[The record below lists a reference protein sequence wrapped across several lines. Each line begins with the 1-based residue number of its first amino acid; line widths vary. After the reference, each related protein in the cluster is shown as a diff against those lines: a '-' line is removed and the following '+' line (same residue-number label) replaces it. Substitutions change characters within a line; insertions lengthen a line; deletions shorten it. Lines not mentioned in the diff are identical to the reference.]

1 MTGMILLIDYENVQ
15 KVDLSKL
22 PSDALVR
29 VFVGVMQK
37 KVPTLLARQ
46 AQVLGPRLEWIQ
58 MEGQGSN
65 ALDFHIAHYLGRFVL
80 EYPKARHVILSK
92 DRGFDPLVKH
102 LNGQGF
108 RCERIGQL
116 AALPEAVMPKAE
128 KPVPPPK
135 IASVKT
141 EKSTA
146 AKTKNAVPASAA
158 KTLAVGSKDQMPAQ
172 DKNLK
177 KVIDVLRKK
186 SKSLPH
192 RRKTLATFI
201 AGVFQKKISE
211 TEIERIIKALVAAG
225 VVAEANKELSYKL

>member
-15 KVDLSKL
+15 KIDLSKL

-46 AQVLGPRLEWIQ
+46 AQMLGPRLEWIQ

-92 DRGFDPLVKH
+92 DKGFDPLVKH

-116 AALPEAVMPKAE
+116 AALPRASAPKAE
-128 KPVPPPK
+128 KSAVPPKPQR
-135 IASVKT
+135 IRQQPPARVR
-141 EKSTA
+141 TA
-146 AKTKNAVPASAA
+146 QAPARAKSAA
-158 KTLAVGSKDQMPAQ
+158 PDANVKRVTDMLRNL
-172 DKNLK
+172 DKKRLP
-177 KVIDVLRKK
+177 VRHA
-186 SKSLPH
+186 SLS
-192 RRKTLATFI
+192 AYI
-201 AGVFQKKISE
+201 GGAFQKKITAAE
-211 TEIERIIKALVAAG
+211 VERIIRALADAG
-225 VVAEANKELSYKL
+225 IVAEANKKLSYKL

>member
-15 KVDLSKL
+15 KIDLSKL

-46 AQVLGPRLEWIQ
+46 AQMLGPRLEWIQ

-92 DRGFDPLVKH
+92 DKGFDPLVKH

-116 AALPEAVMPKAE
+116 AALPRASAPK
-128 KPVPPPK
+128 P
-135 IASVKT
+135 
-141 EKSTA
+141 EKSTVPPKPQRIRQQPPA
-146 AKTKNAVPASAA
+146 RVRTAQAPARAKSAA
-158 KTLAVGSKDQMPAQ
+158 PDANVKRVTDMLRNL
-172 DKNLK
+172 DKKRLP
-177 KVIDVLRKK
+177 VRHA
-186 SKSLPH
+186 SLS
-192 RRKTLATFI
+192 AYI
-201 AGVFQKKISE
+201 GGAFQKKITAAE
-211 TEIERIIKALVAAG
+211 VERIIRALADAG
-225 VVAEANKELSYKL
+225 IVAEANKKLSYKL

>member
-29 VFVGVMQK
+29 VFVGLMQK

-80 EYPKARHVILSK
+80 EHPKARHVILSK
-92 DRGFDPLVKH
+92 DKGFDPLVKH

-108 RCERIGQL
+108 RCERVGQL
-116 AALPEAVMPKAE
+116 ASLPRASAPKPEKAALPPKSQRIRQQ
-128 KPVPPPK
+128 PP
-135 IASVKT
+135 ARVR
-141 EKSTA
+141 TA
-146 AKTKNAVPASAA
+146 PAPARTKSAA
-158 KTLAVGSKDQMPAQ
+158 PDANVKRVTDM
-172 DKNLK
+172 
-177 KVIDVLRKK
+177 LRKLDK
-186 SKSLPH
+186 KRLPVRHASL
-192 RRKTLATFI
+192 AAYI
-201 AGVFQKKISE
+201 GGAFQKKI
-211 TEIERIIKALVAAG
+211 TEAEVERVIRALAAAG
-225 VVAEANKELSYKL
+225 IIAEANKKLSYKL

>member
-15 KVDLSKL
+15 KVDLSML

-80 EYPKARHVILSK
+80 EYPKARHIILSK
-92 DRGFDPLVKH
+92 DKGFDPLVKH

-116 AALPEAVMPKAE
+116 ASLPKAST
-128 KPVPPPK
+128 PRMQPPQAK
-135 IASVKT
+135 
-141 EKSTA
+141 A
-146 AKTKNAVPASAA
+146 AKKSAAPRAVKQAVPDGNVKRVAEMMRKLDKRRLPVRRTSLAA
-158 KTLAVGSKDQMPAQ
+158 YIGGA
-172 DKNLK
+172 
-177 KVIDVLRKK
+177 
-186 SKSLPH
+186 
-192 RRKTLATFI
+192 
-201 AGVFQKKISE
+201 FQKKISE
-211 TEIERIIKALVAAG
+211 AEIERIIKALAAAG
-225 VVAEANKELSYKL
+225 LVTEVNGKLTYKL